1 MKKLDY
7 LLIPLI
13 ILLSLWPLIST
24 SQEKSSVVKIEANG
38 KIYNYDITKDRIIE
52 VEGPLG
58 ITQVEIKQR
67 RVRILYSPCP
77 NHTCMRSSISRYP
90 ESLVCLPNEVIV
102 QIEGEGETDALTFW

>member
-38 KIYNYDITKDRIIE
+38 KVYNYDITKD
-52 VEGPLG
+52 
-58 ITQVEIKQR
+58 IKR
-67 RVRILYSPCP
+67 NNYLLELNNIL
-77 NHTCMRSSISRYP
+77 NK
-90 ESLVCLPNEVIV
+90 LDFN
-102 QIEGEGETDALTFW
+102 